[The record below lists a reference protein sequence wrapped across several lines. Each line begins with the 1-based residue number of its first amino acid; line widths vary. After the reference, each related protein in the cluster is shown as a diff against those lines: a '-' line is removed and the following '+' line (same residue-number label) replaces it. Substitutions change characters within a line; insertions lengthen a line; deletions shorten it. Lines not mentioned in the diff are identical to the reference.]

1 MTLTNSKQ
9 LWPRKTKLV
18 NFRITEDDHLR
29 WSEAA
34 KKESKSLAQLMRE
47 GMMLRISPGECRDGT
62 QTKTLMG

>member
-1 MTLTNSKQ
+1 MTKSKT

-18 NFRITEDDHLR
+18 NFRITEGDYR
-29 WSEAA
+29 QWVCAA

-62 QTKTLMG
+62 QTKTVKG